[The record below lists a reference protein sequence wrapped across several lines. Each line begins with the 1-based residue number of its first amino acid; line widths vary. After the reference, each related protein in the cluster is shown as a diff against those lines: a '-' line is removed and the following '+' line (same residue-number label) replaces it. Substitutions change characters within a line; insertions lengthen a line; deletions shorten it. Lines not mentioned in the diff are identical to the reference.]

1 MGTAAQLLYIQTIE
15 IYRPYMEGNNHPT
28 VATHAQV
35 MESEGVGAFKDALQ
49 LLSKL
54 LSTATIGACE
64 T

>member
-1 MGTAAQLLYIQTIE
+1 MGTAAQLLYTQIIE
-15 IYRPYMEGNNHPT
+15 IYGPNIEENHPT
-28 VATHAQV
+28 GATHAQV